1 VTGAVDARQVTTPS
15 LRCTQAVITDPGK
28 VLELQTRLSR
38 DVFVQT
44 ALALVDDEGLESVTI
59 RRLAEFHGVT
69 PMALYRYFDDKN
81 RIFDAVAERLLSDVS
96 IPEPDERPWHDQ
108 VTDLLAAFVA
118 ALRAHPDAAI
128 LVLTR
133 ILRSNPGFAVADR
146 LLALLIAAGFAVDV
160 AAETASQAL
169 CSLVSVV
176 ITEPGRVTGNDVN
189 GHDAAIRLQKATL
202 SALDPRRYPHVV
214 AAADPLTRCVDTT
227 SYYRRS
233 ISAIVAGLHA
243 SQAIRDDTARPTSKT
258 TGTKAAPRSR
268 RPTTTRGQ

>member
-1 VTGAVDARQVTTPS
+1 
-15 LRCTQAVITDPGK
+15 
-28 VLELQTRLSR
+28 LELQTRLSR

-44 ALALVDDEGLESVTI
+44 ALALVDDEGLKSVTI

-69 PMALYRYFDDKN
+69 PMALYRYFDDKI
-81 RIFDAVAERLLSDVS
+81 RIFDALAERLLSDVS
-96 IPEPDERPWHDQ
+96 IPEPDGRPWHDQ

-133 ILRSNPGFAVADR
+133 ILQSNPGFAVTDR
-146 LLALLIAAGFAVDV
+146 MLSLLTAAGFAVEA

-176 ITEPGRVTGNDVN
+176 ITEPGRVAGNDVD

-202 SALDPRRYPHVV
+202 SALDPRSYPHVV
-214 AAADPLTRCVDTT
+214 AAADALTRCVDTER
-227 SYYRRS
+227 YYRRS
-233 ISAIVAGLHA
+233 ISAIVAGLRA
-243 SQAIRDDTARPTSKT
+243 SQAIPEDTARRTSKSI
-258 TGTKAAPRSR
+258 GTKAAPRTR
-268 RPTTTRGQ
+268 RPTTTTRCR